1 MLCHHKAKLVKEL
14 INVQYFKLG
23 ALSGLLL
30 CTIVLCAIN
39 SQNSVF
45 AQHSSSIE
53 QDLKIFGTDAIL
65 PNTYPGTDHSGVDD
79 RTHGSKGGSDA
90 QGTTQAE
97 DERTTPA
104 EEDERTTPAEEDEST
119 TPAEEDESTTPVE
132 EDESTTPAEEDESTT
147 PAEEDESTTPAEEDE
162 STTPVEEEIEG
173 TWNSTNDSLN
183 ESGIF
188 GLEIR

>member
-1 MLCHHKAKLVKEL
+1 
-14 INVQYFKLG
+14 
-23 ALSGLLL
+23 
-30 CTIVLCAIN
+30 
-39 SQNSVF
+39 VF

-65 PNTYPGTDHSGVDD
+65 PNTYPSTDHSGVDD
-79 RTHGSKGGSDA
+79 RSHGSKGGSDA
-90 QGTTQAE
+90 QGTNQAE
-97 DERTTPA
+97 N
-104 EEDERTTPAEEDEST
+104 EST
-119 TPAEEDESTTPVE
+119 TPVEEDESTTPVE
-132 EDESTTPAEEDESTT
+132 EDESTTPV
-147 PAEEDESTTPAEEDE
+147 EEDE